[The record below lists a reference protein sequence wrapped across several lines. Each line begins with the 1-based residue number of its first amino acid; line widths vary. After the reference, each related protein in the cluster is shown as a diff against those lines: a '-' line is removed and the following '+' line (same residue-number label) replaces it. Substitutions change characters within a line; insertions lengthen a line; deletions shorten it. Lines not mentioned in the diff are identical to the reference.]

1 MTGKERIL
9 NVMNRKT
16 SDVVP
21 WVPFAGIHAGK
32 LLGLNARQVLKN
44 ADMLFESLMKV
55 NEIYLPDGQPV
66 IFDLQV
72 EAEILGCELMWPE
85 DSPPSVVSHPLADE
99 FIIPDKLPET
109 GDGRIPLILDV
120 MRRMKRS
127 VGTETA
133 LYGLICGPLTLAT
146 HLRGSE
152 LFMDTYVQEDKVR
165 DLILYCTRVAK
176 RMADMYIEAGMDVI
190 AVVDPVISQIS
201 PEMFVTFLDEP
212 LRDLFQYIKDKN
224 TFSSLF
230 VCGDATKNMD
240 VMCHTKPDMIS
251 IDENIDMFAAKKIC
265 DAHRI
270 VIGGNIPLTTVMLL
284 GSQLDNIQ
292 FIIEFLENIDHKNLI
307 ISPGCDMPYDTPIE
321 NVVGIMD
328 AIRNPEAA
336 KRLLEN
342 YTKVEPDIDILLP
355 DYEHLSRPLIEVFTV
370 DSAACAACA
379 YLKEAATRLIPVFGE
394 AIEVKEYK
402 ITEAENVA
410 RVRKLGVKNLPSIY
424 VNGQLYVS
432 SIIPDHREFVDLIR
446 QHLDAKS

>member
-1 MTGKERIL
+1 
-9 NVMNRKT
+9 
-16 SDVVP
+16 
-21 WVPFAGIHAGK
+21 
-32 LLGLNARQVLKN
+32 
-44 ADMLFESLMKV
+44 
-55 NEIYLPDGQPV
+55 
-66 IFDLQV
+66 
-72 EAEILGCELMWPE
+72 
-85 DSPPSVVSHPLADE
+85 
-99 FIIPDKLPET
+99 
-109 GDGRIPLILDV
+109 
-120 MRRMKRS
+120 
-127 VGTETA
+127 
-133 LYGLICGPLTLAT
+133 
-146 HLRGSE
+146 
-152 LFMDTYVQEDKVR
+152 
-165 DLILYCTRVAK
+165 
-176 RMADMYIEAGMDVI
+176 
-190 AVVDPVISQIS
+190 
-201 PEMFVTFLDEP
+201 
-212 LRDLFQYIKDKN
+212 
-224 TFSSLF
+224 
-230 VCGDATKNMD
+230 
-240 VMCHTKPDMIS
+240 
-251 IDENIDMFAAKKIC
+251 
-265 DAHRI
+265 
-270 VIGGNIPLTTVMLL
+270 MLL